1 MKCFWA
7 ALVRTFLVLGIL
19 FTVGVKL
26 RGESVNQYVPAYIG
40 LFILSVFVRS
50 ISAQFTLNRY
60 LEWAFYQVSAFE
72 QETSGNLEKYLKIKH
87 RDFRNTGAC
96 LSPVNA
102 YLNLIG
108 IEALGLRMERECQN
122 ALELAHWIVENYSDI
137 IVNYP
142 GLESSSWH
150 HVAKEQFEHG
160 YGAILTLRV
169 GSKEK
174 AFKFIDSL
182 TIPYIISNIGDTKT
196 LKNQRLIRNKVQ
208 EENENGRKG

>member
-1 MKCFWA
+1 MAFVA
-7 ALVRTFLVLGIL
+7 
-19 FTVGVKL
+19 KL
-26 RGESVNQYVPAYIG
+26 RNGI
-40 LFILSVFVRS
+40 
-50 ISAQFTLNRY
+50 
-60 LEWAFYQVSAFE
+60 
-72 QETSGNLEKYLKIKH
+72 
-87 RDFRNTGAC
+87 FRNTGAC

-108 IEALGLRMERECQN
+108 IETLGLRMERECQN
-122 ALELAHWIVENYSDI
+122 ALELAHWIAENYSDI

-150 HVAKEQFEHG
+150 HG

>member
-1 MKCFWA
+1 M
-7 ALVRTFLVLGIL
+7 
-19 FTVGVKL
+19 
-26 RGESVNQYVPAYIG
+26 
-40 LFILSVFVRS
+40 
-50 ISAQFTLNRY
+50 
-60 LEWAFYQVSAFE
+60 
-72 QETSGNLEKYLKIKH
+72 
-87 RDFRNTGAC
+87 D
-96 LSPVNA
+96 
-102 YLNLIG
+102 
-108 IEALGLRMERECQN
+108 RECQN
-122 ALELAHWIVENYSDI
+122 ALELAHWIAENYSDI

-174 AFKFIDSL
+174 AFKFIDNL

>member
-1 MKCFWA
+1 
-7 ALVRTFLVLGIL
+7 
-19 FTVGVKL
+19 
-26 RGESVNQYVPAYIG
+26 
-40 LFILSVFVRS
+40 
-50 ISAQFTLNRY
+50 
-60 LEWAFYQVSAFE
+60 
-72 QETSGNLEKYLKIKH
+72 
-87 RDFRNTGAC
+87 
-96 LSPVNA
+96 
-102 YLNLIG
+102 
-108 IEALGLRMERECQN
+108 MERECQN

-160 YGAILTLRV
+160 YGAIFTLRV
-169 GSKEK
+169 VSKEK

>member
-1 MKCFWA
+1 
-7 ALVRTFLVLGIL
+7 
-19 FTVGVKL
+19 
-26 RGESVNQYVPAYIG
+26 
-40 LFILSVFVRS
+40 
-50 ISAQFTLNRY
+50 
-60 LEWAFYQVSAFE
+60 
-72 QETSGNLEKYLKIKH
+72 
-87 RDFRNTGAC
+87 
-96 LSPVNA
+96 
-102 YLNLIG
+102 
-108 IEALGLRMERECQN
+108 MERECQN
-122 ALELAHWIVENYSDI
+122 ALELAHWIAENYSDI
-137 IVNYP
+137 IVIIRDWKVVP
-142 GLESSSWH
+142 GI

>member
-1 MKCFWA
+1 MAFVA
-7 ALVRTFLVLGIL
+7 
-19 FTVGVKL
+19 KL
-26 RGESVNQYVPAYIG
+26 RNGI
-40 LFILSVFVRS
+40 
-50 ISAQFTLNRY
+50 
-60 LEWAFYQVSAFE
+60 
-72 QETSGNLEKYLKIKH
+72 
-87 RDFRNTGAC
+87 FRNTGAC

-108 IEALGLRMERECQN
+108 IETLGLRMERECQN
-122 ALELAHWIVENYSDI
+122 ALELAHWI
-137 IVNYP
+137 
-142 GLESSSWH
+142 
-150 HVAKEQFEHG
+150 A

>member
-1 MKCFWA
+1 MAFVA
-7 ALVRTFLVLGIL
+7 
-19 FTVGVKL
+19 KL
-26 RGESVNQYVPAYIG
+26 RNGI
-40 LFILSVFVRS
+40 
-50 ISAQFTLNRY
+50 
-60 LEWAFYQVSAFE
+60 
-72 QETSGNLEKYLKIKH
+72 
-87 RDFRNTGAC
+87 FRNTGAC
-96 LSPVNA
+96 LSTVNA

-108 IEALGLRMERECQN
+108 IETLGLRMERECQN
-122 ALELAHWIVENYSDI
+122 ALELEHWIAENYSDI

-142 GLESSSWH
+142 GLESGSWH
-150 HVAKEQFEHG
+150 HVVKEQFEHG

>member
-1 MKCFWA
+1 MKLQQKWTDGFCS
-7 ALVRTFLVLGIL
+7 
-19 FTVGVKL
+19 K
-26 RGESVNQYVPAYIG
+26 
-40 LFILSVFVRS
+40 
-50 ISAQFTLNRY
+50 
-60 LEWAFYQVSAFE
+60 
-72 QETSGNLEKYLKIKH
+72 
-87 RDFRNTGAC
+87 TGAC

-108 IEALGLRMERECQN
+108 IETLGLRMERECQN
-122 ALELAHWIVENYSDI
+122 ALELAHWIAENYSDI

-142 GLESSSWH
+142 GLESGSWH

-160 YGAILTLRV
+160 YGEILTLRV

>member
-1 MKCFWA
+1 MVFVA
-7 ALVRTFLVLGIL
+7 
-19 FTVGVKL
+19 KL
-26 RGESVNQYVPAYIG
+26 RNGS
-40 LFILSVFVRS
+40 
-50 ISAQFTLNRY
+50 
-60 LEWAFYQVSAFE
+60 
-72 QETSGNLEKYLKIKH
+72 
-87 RDFRNTGAC
+87 FRNTGAC

-108 IEALGLRMERECQN
+108 IETLGLRMERECQN
-122 ALELAHWIVENYSDI
+122 ALELAHWIAENYSDI

-150 HVAKEQFEHG
+150 YVTKEQFEHG

-196 LKNQRLIRNKVQ
+196 LKNQRLIRNKIQ

>member
-1 MKCFWA
+1 
-7 ALVRTFLVLGIL
+7 
-19 FTVGVKL
+19 
-26 RGESVNQYVPAYIG
+26 
-40 LFILSVFVRS
+40 
-50 ISAQFTLNRY
+50 
-60 LEWAFYQVSAFE
+60 
-72 QETSGNLEKYLKIKH
+72 
-87 RDFRNTGAC
+87 
-96 LSPVNA
+96 
-102 YLNLIG
+102 
-108 IEALGLRMERECQN
+108 MERECQN

-208 EENENGRKG
+208 EENEKWQKRLINAALKKGGFMRQKQKGCFSLRLAVVGGNLTAENIKTVAEVAEKYGHGYVHMTSRQGIEIHL

>member
-1 MKCFWA
+1 MAFVA
-7 ALVRTFLVLGIL
+7 
-19 FTVGVKL
+19 KL
-26 RGESVNQYVPAYIG
+26 RNGS
-40 LFILSVFVRS
+40 
-50 ISAQFTLNRY
+50 
-60 LEWAFYQVSAFE
+60 
-72 QETSGNLEKYLKIKH
+72 
-87 RDFRNTGAC
+87 FRNTGAC

-108 IEALGLRMERECQN
+108 IETLGLRMERECQN
-122 ALELAHWIVENYSDI
+122 ALE
-137 IVNYP
+137 
-142 GLESSSWH
+142 
-150 HVAKEQFEHG
+150 
-160 YGAILTLRV
+160 LRV